1 MLILYNISYE
11 TYERRSQEIGERI
24 RTERKKLDLTQD
36 GLAEKIDIGSRQTIA
51 QWENGVA
58 LPPLSKLLCMCDLF
72 GCEIGYLLCDYDCKT
87 RTATD
92 IQEETGLS
100 EQAVNFLKEQKLY
113 RCSAID
119 KIITYDGGIIIRL
132 IYDHLFYKAND
143 VEIEVG
149 NNTTINKKN
158 LADVFLLQIISEL
171 RTLRKIISGGP
182 GNGQH

>member
-1 MLILYNISYE
+1 MAYNPE
-11 TYERRSQEIGERI
+11 T
-24 RTERKKLDLTQD
+24 
-36 GLAEKIDIGSRQTIA
+36 LAERLKQARKETGYSLEKVAELCNVQQYQTVSK
-51 QWENGVA
+51 QENGKVMPS
-58 LPPLSKLLCMCDLF
+58 LEKLLTLCNIYK
-72 GCEIGYLLCDYDCKT
+72 CELGYLLGEYKCKT
-87 RTATD
+87 RIATD

-119 KIITYDGGIIIRL
+119 KIITYDEGIIIRL

-171 RTLRKIISGGP
+171 RTLRKIISGGSD
-182 GNGQH
+182 NGQH

>member
-1 MLILYNISYE
+1 MCALLPACTDCGENNPLPLVLIQL
-11 TYERRSQEIGERI
+11 RI
-24 RTERKKLDLTQD
+24 VFLVDL
-36 GLAEKIDIGSRQTIA
+36 L
-51 QWENGVA
+51 
-58 LPPLSKLLCMCDLF
+58 
-72 GCEIGYLLCDYDCKT
+72 
-87 RTATD
+87 
-92 IQEETGLS
+92 
-100 EQAVNFLKEQKLY
+100 
-113 RCSAID
+113 ID

-171 RTLRKIISGGP
+171 RTLRKIISGGS